1 MKYEQFKLI
10 IYKLSNID
18 LNCYKE
24 RQMKRRIDTFIK
36 KNNYK
41 EYGDFL
47 QALRENEELYS
58 EFLSYI
64 TINVSEFFRN
74 PRQWDILKNIV
85 LPEYLSKDEIR
96 IWSCACSTGDEPY
109 SLAMLLA
116 EFISMKKIKIF
127 ATDIDKMVLKQ
138 AKKGIYDYKSLLN
151 VPSEML
157 GRYFKRI
164 DSKHYKI
171 SDEIKKCV
179 HFRRLNLLEDEF
191 PKRTD
196 LILCRNVII
205 YFTDDAKNALYKK
218 FYNSLNSN
226 GVLFLGCTEQIV
238 DYKEYNYDL
247 IESFFY
253 KKIV

>member
-74 PRQWDILKNIV
+74 PRQWDILKNH
-85 LPEYLSKDEIR
+85 S
-96 IWSCACSTGDEPY
+96 
-109 SLAMLLA
+109 
-116 EFISMKKIKIF
+116 
-127 ATDIDKMVLKQ
+127 
-138 AKKGIYDYKSLLN
+138 
-151 VPSEML
+151 
-157 GRYFKRI
+157 
-164 DSKHYKI
+164 
-171 SDEIKKCV
+171 
-179 HFRRLNLLEDEF
+179 
-191 PKRTD
+191 
-196 LILCRNVII
+196 
-205 YFTDDAKNALYKK
+205 
-218 FYNSLNSN
+218 
-226 GVLFLGCTEQIV
+226 
-238 DYKEYNYDL
+238 YDL
-247 IESFFY
+247 EVGKGLQIFEHNY
-253 KKIV
+253 HD

>member
-1 MKYEQFKLI
+1 M
-10 IYKLSNID
+10 
-18 LNCYKE
+18 C
-24 RQMKRRIDTFIK
+24 
-36 KNNYK
+36 
-41 EYGDFL
+41 
-47 QALRENEELYS
+47 
-58 EFLSYI
+58 LSYI

-116 EFISMKKIKIF
+116 EFIPMKKIKIF